1 MCMYWIID
9 SRKVADRPRHGRL
22 LSEEVLIVVL
32 GNVVNVA
39 ACSISHFPIGQKKCG
54 RHFNIISS
62 IIWILYIEEWIWRP
76 RRFSLTGSDY
86 GFPAE
91 KTPPTLASLA
101 SEGDFFYLHKKFAPF
116 EGLNPR
122 PARCRRLAVTTRSS
136 NLRLMI
142 VILRGTHK
150 NIDIIL

>member
-39 ACSISHFPIGQKKCG
+39 ACSIRHFPIGQKKMWSPFW
-54 RHFNIISS
+54 HYFFNYLNLIHRGV
-62 IIWILYIEEWIWRP
+62 IWRP

-122 PARCRRLAVTTRSS
+122 PARCRRLAVTTGSS

>member
-39 ACSISHFPIGQKKCG
+39 ACSICHFPIGQKKMWSPFW
-54 RHFNIISS
+54 HYFFNYLNLIHRGV
-62 IIWILYIEEWIWRP
+62 IWRT

-91 KTPPTLASLA
+91 KTPQTLASLA
-101 SEGDFFYLHKKFAPF
+101 SEGDFFYLHQKFAPLRVRTHDLQGAA
-116 EGLNPR
+116 GL
-122 PARCRRLAVTTRSS
+122 LTTRAS
-136 NLRLMI
+136 NLRLMT